1 VATTISDAT
10 LLNSRFDIFQFPF
23 RFNPG
28 TNGGN
33 VEMGLINKSY
43 LVTLNQRVVGSIP
56 TAPTTWFQTT
66 IWIFLIGQNQHFDR
80 FLVRGWCVPQIAI
93 LCRAEMTLHPDF
105 GRAEPPFP

>member
-28 TNGGN
+28 TNRGN

-43 LVTLNQRVVGSIP
+43 LVTLNQRVPGLSP
-56 TAPTTWFQTT
+56 GAPTNKINSFWHIDAELET
-66 IWIFLIGQNQHFDR
+66 I
-80 FLVRGWCVPQIAI
+80 VSA
-93 LCRAEMTLHPDF
+93 LCPH
-105 GRAEPPFP
+105 